1 MKRGKNNKAKIA
13 RYIQEESLSII
24 YTSNEKIHVRSIG
37 KSYYMIRLY
46 TFCFNAYNYIMYT
59 PYNKLKKR
67 KLLLYKS
74 ILEGIN
80 NGNK

>member
-1 MKRGKNNKAKIA
+1 M
-13 RYIQEESLSII
+13 
-24 YTSNEKIHVRSIG
+24 
-37 KSYYMIRLY
+37 MRLY

-59 PYNKLKKR
+59 PYNKLKKS